1 MRWDRVFSIA
11 PFGGLETPGFA
22 GKKQT
27 EIRKHAA
34 HPQIT
39 FI

>member
-22 GKKQT
+22 GKKNKPKLENIQRT
-27 EIRKHAA
+27 HK
-34 HPQIT
+34 
-39 FI
+39 